1 MSKFI
6 RSYETLMAGRFVAG
20 LFCGLFSGLV
30 PMYLNELAPINL
42 KGLAGT
48 MNQLFIVNNFS
59 NWIQIKIF
67 IFNQNRSVV

>member
-1 MSKFI
+1 MFIIAFVKLNLNLNIMSKFI

-59 NWIQIKIF
+59 N
-67 IFNQNRSVV
+67 